1 MGDYGC
7 YNLPMSEEKPVTH
20 EAPTRVGEAT
30 GDSGFPEFPISN
42 WDRYR
47 FISFIG
53 EGGMGLVY
61 KASDPQ
67 LGRIVALKFIRTD
80 TPDNVRRFLQ
90 EARAQARVEHD
101 HVCKIYETGNVEG
114 KHYIA
119 MQYIDG
125 RPLNRIAQKIT
136 LEQKVRLIRDVAE
149 GIHEAHKMGLIHR
162 DIKPGNIIVEETE
175 NGLHPYVLDFGL
187 VREIQSQ
194 GATVTGVLVGTP
206 YYMAPEQAWGE
217 PNQVD
222 RRADVYSLG
231 ATLYEILSG
240 KLPLEGDTTL
250 TVLKNLLEQ
259 EPRPLRERV
268 PGIPSDLET
277 IVSKTLEKEPQRRY
291 DTARAFAEDLQRF
304 LDGDPIR
311 ARRATITYRMI
322 KHARKHRALVLVS
335 TLALIAILISV
346 SLGVRAQWQ
355 AARRAELAQRF
366 GQQVEKMEGIMRLAR
381 MSPLHDV
388 TPQKEIVRR
397 RMAGIELQMNE
408 IGEISQGAGH
418 YALGRGY
425 LSLDDNENAFKHLK
439 IAWDRDYRDP
449 AAAYA
454 LGLALGRLFQKELQA
469 AQKINSKE
477 ERDAR
482 IRQIE
487 KQYRDPAVAY
497 LQLSQGLEEASPK
510 YVEGLIDFY
519 QKQFTG
525 ALEKA
530 QQALQEAPWLYEA
543 RTLMGNVYSYTGT
556 QKEDSGD
563 YLNAAADYRRGI
575 EAYET
580 AIQTGTSDA
589 KAYEGLCGIYS
600 HYTHMELFQ
609 TGGSLE
615 PLQQPAINACRQAV
629 LADPEDMDA
638 LITLSQL
645 YAHFGRYQINR
656 GDDPESN
663 LKLAIQAARDAIRVK
678 PDARAYN
685 MVAVA
690 YRFRAEY
697 ESTHGMDPRGSADQI
712 ILHQQ
717 KASELDPRDPK
728 NFENLGSAHMIRADY
743 ELSHGLN
750 PAISLNEAVTAYKKC
765 AEIIVKSYSCW
776 NSLANTMAIRLDYE
790 IERGIDPT
798 LSFEEAKKAYEKA
811 KQLNP
816 KYAHVFNNLGN
827 LYESRG
833 LWEMRNGKDP
843 RPFLQEALS
852 LFQKTIELNPA
863 YQHPYANSVVTYRY
877 LAEYELMNGRDPSM
891 YVARGLEASNHA
903 LQIINTEA
911 WDHMAR
917 SSLYLIRAQ
926 HEAAQQKNPAD
937 AWKDCR
943 ETAGRAIRMDAE
955 LGDAYFVRGLSYLQ
969 EAQWK
974 ADARMPVG
982 ASLDQAESDLR
993 KAIELNS
1000 LDSDAQTQMARVQWL
1015 RGAAFTDRGLDAVRH
1030 ALQANPRNAEALA
1043 VKGLLLLQKKETAA
1057 ARESFQSALLIN
1069 ANLNRQYSRFLK

>member
-1 MGDYGC
+1 
-7 YNLPMSEEKPVTH
+7 MSEEKPVTH
-20 EAPTRVGEAT
+20 EAPTRVGEAA
-30 GDSGFPEFPISN
+30 GDSGFAEFPISN

-80 TPDNVRRFLQ
+80 TPDHVRRFLQ
-90 EARAQARVEHD
+90 EARAQARVQHA

-136 LEQKVRLIRDVAE
+136 LEQKVRLIRDVAD
-149 GIHEAHKMGLIHR
+149 GIHEAHKMGIIHR
-162 DIKPGNIIVEETE
+162 DIKPGNIMVEETE

-194 GATVTGVLVGTP
+194 GATITGVLVGTP

-217 PNQVD
+217 PHQVD

-231 ATLYEILSG
+231 ATLYEILTG

-250 TVLKNLLEQ
+250 TILKNLLEH

-277 IVSKTLEKEPQRRY
+277 IVMKTLEKEPQRRY
-291 DTARAFAEDLQRF
+291 DTARALAEDLQRF

-322 KHARKHRALVLVS
+322 KHARKHRALVMVS
-335 TLALIAILISV
+335 TLALIAIMISAF
-346 SLGVRAQWQ
+346 LGVRAQWQ
-355 AARRAELAQRF
+355 AARRAEVAQRF

-388 TPQKEIVRR
+388 TPQKEIVRK
-397 RMAGIELQMNE
+397 RMAEIERQMNE

-439 IAWDRDYRDP
+439 LAWDREYRDP

-454 LGLALGRLFQKELQA
+454 LGLALGRLFQKELEA
-469 AQKINSKE
+469 ARKISTKE
-477 ERDAR
+477 ERDLK

-497 LQLSQGLEEASPK
+497 LRLSQGVEETSPR

-519 QKQFTG
+519 QKRFDG
-525 ALEKA
+525 ALQKA
-530 QQALQEAPWLYEA
+530 QQALQDAPWLYEA
-543 RTLMGNVYSYTGT
+543 RALMGSVYSYTGT
-556 QKEDSGD
+556 QKQDSGD
-563 YLNAAADYRRGI
+563 YPNAAADYRRGI

-580 AIQTGTSDA
+580 AIRTGASDA
-589 KAYEGLCGIYS
+589 SAYTGLCGIYS
-600 HYTHMELFQ
+600 NYIHMELFQ
-609 TGGSLE
+609 TGESLE
-615 PLQQPAINACRQAV
+615 PLQQPALAACKQAIQ
-629 LADPEDMDA
+629 ADPEATDA
-638 LITLSQL
+638 RITLSQI
-645 YAHFGRYQINR
+645 YSHFGRYQINR
-656 GDDPESN
+656 GEDPAGN
-663 LKLAIQAARDAIRVK
+663 LQLAMQSAREAIRVK

-697 ESTHGMDPRGSADQI
+697 ESTHGIDPRDTTNQI
-712 ILHQQ
+712 ILYQQ
-717 KASELDPRDPK
+717 KASEFDQRDPK
-728 NFENLGSAHMIRADY
+728 NFENLGAAHMIRADY
-743 ELSHGLN
+743 ELSHGMN
-750 PAISLNEAVTAYKKC
+750 PDTSLSEAVAAYKKC
-765 AEIIVKSYSCW
+765 AEIYAKSYSCW
-776 NSLANTMAIRLDYE
+776 NSMANTLGIRVDYE
-790 IERGIDPT
+790 ISRGVDPSI
-798 LSFEEAKKAYEKA
+798 SFEGAKEAYAKA

-833 LWEMRNGKDP
+833 YWEMLNGKDP
-843 RPFLQEALS
+843 RPLLQEALS
-852 LFQKTIELNPA
+852 LFQKTSELNPS
-863 YQHPYANSVVTYRY
+863 YQHPYANSVVAYRY
-877 LAEYELMNGRDPSM
+877 LGEYELMNGRDASA
-891 YVARGLEASNHA
+891 YVAKGLESSDRA
-903 LQIINTEA
+903 LQLVNTEA

-917 SSLYLIRAQ
+917 SWLYLLRARQ
-926 HEAAQQKNPAD
+926 EAAEQKHPEP

-943 ETAGRAIRMDAE
+943 EAAGKAIRMDPE
-955 LGDAYFVRGLSYLQ
+955 FGDAYFVRGLSYLQ
-969 EAQWK
+969 EAEWK
-974 ADARMPVG
+974 DGARTPLG

-993 KAIELNS
+993 KAIEFNP
-1000 LDSDAQTQMARVQWL
+1000 LDSDAKTQMARVQWL
-1015 RGAAFTDRGLDAVRH
+1015 RGAAFTDRGLAAVQQ
-1030 ALQANPRNAEALA
+1030 ALQSNPRNAEALA
-1043 VKGLLLLQKKETAA
+1043 VRGLLLLQKKEASA
-1057 ARESFQSALLIN
+1057 AREAFQSALLIN
-1069 ANLNRQYSRFLK
+1069 PNLNRQYSRFLR